1 MNRHPC
7 KRDVCECDKQFAVNV
22 AKYEHEWKEEYHIK
36 RAGFDRYSSC
46 RPTKER
52 IILHLSFAIYVR
64 TKKKSFQSLI
74 PYLAFLAIVAAS
86 NSTQP

>member
-1 MNRHPC
+1 MTNYAFRVNENTKEIDCSMNRHPC

-46 RPTKER
+46 RPSKER

-64 TKKKSFQSLI
+64 TKKKSFQS
-74 PYLAFLAIVAAS
+74 
-86 NSTQP
+86 